1 MPAFFILENM
11 SKRITRAITGN
22 RTFSVREEGEKLF
35 IDDEDFD
42 LRVNR
47 LPDGRLQVFSGN
59 HVYVAEVI
67 SGSDNSSCTV
77 LINGHSVPVVLKTP
91 LELRLEQ
98 MGMNEGASRVKN
110 IVSPMPG
117 LITDLKVSVGEEV
130 NAGTPLLV
138 LEAMKM
144 ENLLQAPA
152 KAVISAIKVKKGD
165 RVEKGQILVEF

>member
-1 MPAFFILENM
+1 
-11 SKRITRAITGN
+11 
-22 RTFSVREEGEKLF
+22 
-35 IDDEDFD
+35 
-42 LRVNR
+42 
-47 LPDGRLQVFSGN
+47 
-59 HVYVAEVI
+59 
-67 SGSDNSSCTV
+67 
-77 LINGHSVPVVLKTP
+77 
-91 LELRLEQ
+91 
-98 MGMNEGASRVKN
+98 MNEGASRVKN

-152 KAVISAIKVKKGD
+152 KAVISSIKVKKGD